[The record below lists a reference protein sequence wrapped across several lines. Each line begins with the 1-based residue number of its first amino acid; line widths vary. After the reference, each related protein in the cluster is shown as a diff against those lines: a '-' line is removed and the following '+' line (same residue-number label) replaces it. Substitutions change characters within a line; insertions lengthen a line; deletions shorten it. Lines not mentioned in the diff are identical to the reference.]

1 MTLEAILTTLG
12 IDPGSV
18 PVIGGILFVL
28 SCFVQVSK
36 IPLNPWS
43 WVARHVGRALNGEL
57 FKAVNDIDHRLDEM
71 EEKNKE
77 RDIKTEE
84 KEATDARRRIL
95 RFADELRMKV
105 EHSEEF
111 FTQTLEDVDQYE
123 KYCEDHKDTFKNSKA
138 MDAIDLIRE
147 TYHECKKENKF
158 K

>member
-1 MTLEAILTTLG
+1 MTLEAIFSALG
-12 IDPGSV
+12 VDPNSV

-28 SCFVQVSK
+28 SCIVQVSK
-36 IPLNPWS
+36 IPINPWS

-57 FKAVNDIDHRLDEM
+57 FKAVSEIDHRLDEM

-77 RDIKTEE
+77 RDLKTEE

-105 EHSEEF
+105 DHSEEF
-111 FTQTLEDVDQYE
+111 FTQTMEDVDQYE
-123 KYCEDHKDTFKNSKA
+123 KFCEAHKDTYKNSKA
-138 MDAIDLIRE
+138 MDAIVLIRE
-147 TYHECKKENKF
+147 IYHECKKENKF